1 MLDDI
6 LAAIPLGVLLSFL
19 IGPVFFVLLETSVTK
34 GFRAALVFDLGVL
47 LADILFILIAYFSS
61 YRVIESVKD
70 QPALFVFGGL
80 IMLTYGIISYVKTR
94 KLNGLSEQKFKL
106 ELHKKNYWNLLGKG
120 FLLNFVNIGVLGF
133 G

>member
-61 YRVIESVKD
+61 YRVIESVKTN
-70 QPALFVFGGL
+70 QLFLF
-80 IMLTYGIISYVKTR
+80 
-94 KLNGLSEQKFKL
+94 SED
-106 ELHKKNYWNLLGKG
+106 
-120 FLLNFVNIGVLGF
+120 
-133 G
+133 